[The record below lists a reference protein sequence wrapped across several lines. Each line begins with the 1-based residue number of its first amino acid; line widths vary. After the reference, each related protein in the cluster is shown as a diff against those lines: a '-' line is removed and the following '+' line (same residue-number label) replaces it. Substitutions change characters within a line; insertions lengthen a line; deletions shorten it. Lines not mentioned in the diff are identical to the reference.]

1 MISVIIP
8 ALNECA
14 NIASVIGIA
23 SRSAKVRE
31 ILVIDDGSVDGTP
44 EIARAAGARV
54 ITSTLLGK
62 GVSMKDGLDA
72 ATQPLI
78 AYLDGDLSGL
88 RDDLV
93 DILCAP
99 LLENRA
105 DFVKASFSRS
115 AGRVTTLTAKPL
127 LQVFFP
133 ELASFQQPLGGIIAA
148 RRDVLRDMRFETDY
162 GVDLGLLID
171 VSQAGYRI
179 AEVNIGHLEHD
190 SQSLEALGDMAKQV
204 VRTLLQRADRFGRL
218 GGSRLQEVEEV
229 ERIAQGEL
237 TLVLGSLGR
246 VRRLALFDMDGTLL
260 QGRFIQELARQ
271 TGRTS
276 QLARWL
282 DNYSVTDSQRAA
294 LIGEIFRG
302 VPKHLFQNVA
312 RQMPL
317 TPGAQETIVTLRKLG
332 FRVGIVSDSYRIAT
346 EIVRRRVFAD
356 FSVSNLARFRDGVA
370 TGEVTP
376 SPAWE
381 SAGGCLE
388 HRACKGNAVRHLM
401 DRIGIRHKFV
411 IAVGDGRND
420 LCMFRE
426 AGFSVA
432 FEPKSSQVRDAASH
446 CIRGDLR
453 QVIGLLA
460 TDGGKMKIRP
470 GLRIIAQQACQSI
483 VPDAAAGGNLQPAP
497 VVWASI

>member
-1 MISVIIP
+1 MISVVIP
-8 ALNECA
+8 ALNESA
-14 NIASVIGIA
+14 NIASVIGVA
-23 SRSAKVRE
+23 RRSARVRE
-31 ILVIDDGSVDGTP
+31 VIVVDDGSVDGTP
-44 EIARAAGARV
+44 DIARAAGARV

-72 ATQPLI
+72 ATQPI
-78 AYLDGDLSGL
+78 VAYLDGDLSGL
-88 RDDLV
+88 REDLIDV
-93 DILCAP
+93 LCAP
-99 LLENRA
+99 IFEQRA
-105 DFVKASFSRS
+105 DFAKASFSRT
-115 AGRVTTLTAKPL
+115 AGRVTVLTAKPL

-133 ELASFQQPLGGIIAA
+133 ELAAFQQPLGGIIAA
-148 RRDVLRDMRFETDY
+148 RREVLEEVRFETDY

-171 VSQAGYRI
+171 VSQAGFRI

-204 VRTLLQRADRFGRL
+204 VRTLLQRADQYGRL
-218 GGSRLQEVEEV
+218 GGSRLEEVEEV

-237 TLVLGSLGR
+237 SLVLGALGR
-246 VRRLALFDMDGTLL
+246 VRRLALFDMDGTLV
-260 QGRFIQELARQ
+260 QGRFITELAKQ

-282 DNYSVTDSQRAA
+282 DNYSVTDAERATR
-294 LIGEIFRG
+294 IGEIFQG
-302 VPKHLFQNVA
+302 VPKQMFEEIA
-312 RQMPL
+312 RSLPL

-332 FRVGIVSDSYRIAT
+332 FRVGVVSDSYRIAT

-356 FSVSNLARFRDGVA
+356 FSVSNLARFRDGVS
-370 TGEVTP
+370 TGEVTA

-381 SAGGCLE
+381 AAGYRGGCLE
-388 HRACKGNAVRHLM
+388 HSACKGNAVRHLM
-401 DRIGIRHKFV
+401 ERIGIRSKFV
-411 IAVGDGRND
+411 VAVGDGRND

-432 FEPKSSQVRDAASH
+432 FEPKSHHVRDAATH

-460 TDGGKMKIRP
+460 ADGGKMKLRP
-470 GLRIIAQQACQSI
+470 GLRVIAQQACQSI
-483 VPDAAAGGNLQPAP
+483 RPLEQPAP
-497 VVWASI
+497 AWA

>member
-1 MISVIIP
+1 MISVVIP
-8 ALNECA
+8 ALNESA

-23 SRSAKVRE
+23 RRSTRVRE
-31 ILVIDDGSVDGTP
+31 VIVIDDGSVDGTP
-44 EIARAAGARV
+44 DIARAAGAQV

-72 ATQPLI
+72 ATQPVI

-93 DILCAP
+93 DTLCAP
-99 LLENRA
+99 LLEDRA

-115 AGRVTTLTAKPL
+115 AGRVTVLTAKPL

-148 RRDVLRDMRFETDY
+148 RRDVLQDMRFETDY

-204 VRTLLQRADRFGRL
+204 VRTLLHRADLYGRL
-218 GGSRLQEVEEV
+218 GSSRLEEVEEV

-237 TLVLGSLGR
+237 SLVLGALGR
-246 VRRLALFDMDGTLL
+246 VRRLALFDMDGTLV
-260 QGRFIQELARQ
+260 QGRFIAELAKQ
-271 TGRTS
+271 TGRTA
-276 QLARWL
+276 QLAQWL
-282 DNYSVTDSQRAA
+282 DNYSVTDAERASR
-294 LIGEIFRG
+294 IGEIFRG
-302 VPKHLFQNVA
+302 VPKQVFADVA
-312 RQMPL
+312 RTLPL

-332 FRVGIVSDSYRIAT
+332 FRVGVVSDSYRIAT

-356 FSVSNLARFRDGVA
+356 FSVSNLARFRDGIS

-381 SAGGCLE
+381 SPRGCLE
-388 HRACKGNAVRHLM
+388 HRSCKGNAVRHLM
-401 DRIGIRHKFV
+401 DRIGIRSKFV

-432 FEPKSSQVRDAASH
+432 FEPKSPVVRDAAVHS
-446 CIRGDLR
+446 IRGDLR

-460 TDGGKMKIRP
+460 AEGGKMKLRP
-470 GLRIIAQQACQSI
+470 GLRAMAQQACQSI
-483 VPDAAAGGNLQPAP
+483 RPLEQPAP
-497 VVWASI
+497 AWA